1 MKLMVEKQG
10 EFVKAIKAE
19 YTPAEAL
26 IINHAMRRYACDEE
40 INATDRKIM
49 EQMLEVEPIF
59 TDFERKAEIVISQL
73 RADRDRL
80 QDAIE
85 KIKDEITEDLLNA
98 EKESKCT
105 QDDID
110 CGICI
115 GLQMAIDTINKRQGR
130 K

>member
-1 MKLMVEKQG
+1 MTLTVEKQG

-26 IINHAMRRYACDEE
+26 IIHHAMRRYACDEE
-40 INATDRKIM
+40 VNATDRKIM

-80 QDAIE
+80 QEAI
-85 KIKDEITEDLLNA
+85 KVLGEDLRTCQNSITDENA
-98 EKESKCT
+98 LIGFNMAVNICNKHLAESEE
-105 QDDID
+105 
-110 CGICI
+110 
-115 GLQMAIDTINKRQGR
+115 
-130 K
+130 